1 LVFCIFSF
9 KVIVLGVGESGVRVD
24 DPIIFFAYLVLVYRG
39 DLFSVKRSRAFNLY
53 LCFIL
58 ASFVSTAWSAWHG
71 RVEWVYSTLFVVRMS
86 QYLVFYYIGNSVAR
100 MGADLARVLKLYVL
114 VLCLAVPLQMLRI
127 LPVPNDFGATRASGN
142 TNGPYEL
149 GAVAAFL
156 LCYLGYRNKERFSGI
171 IAFALIILSGARS
184 VLAGAAISLVRIMT
198 PRSKRLMLK
207 SALIALPFFLF
218 GAFLGATGT
227 FSISGSNLD
236 SNSVL
241 LQRFSTATSMG
252 SLADTSAAYEAS
264 PGYQSS
270 AEYFEGAF
278 VNAIALARLN
288 EGDAS
293 GLMRVFRWS
302 ALLKSTLENVDTT
315 LIGLGPSFGTSAV
328 DGYFVR
334 VFVETGVIGL
344 GLFLWFLWSLFSSNQ
359 GSPWQFREFVL
370 ILMVTAIS
378 IDIFVSYKTM
388 LLLWLWHG
396 MNEYQVEK
404 RTNTKRQEPV
414 INSIPLGL

>member
-1 LVFCIFSF
+1 
-9 KVIVLGVGESGVRVD
+9 
-24 DPIIFFAYLVLVYRG
+24 
-39 DLFSVKRSRAFNLY
+39 
-53 LCFIL
+53 
-58 ASFVSTAWSAWHG
+58 
-71 RVEWVYSTLFVVRMS
+71 
-86 QYLVFYYIGNSVAR
+86 
-100 MGADLARVLKLYVL
+100 MGADLTRVLRVYIL
-114 VLCLAVPLQMLRI
+114 VLCVVVPLQMLRI
-127 LPVPNDFGATRASGN
+127 LPVPNDFGASRASGN

-156 LCYLGYRNKERFSGI
+156 LCYLSYRNKERFTGI
-171 IAFALIILSGARS
+171 IAFTLIILSGARS
-184 VLAGAAISLVRIMT
+184 VLAGAAISLLRILS
-198 PRSKRLMLK
+198 PRSNRLMLK
-207 SALIALPFFLF
+207 FALIALPGFLF
-218 GAFLGATGT
+218 VAFLSAAGIFLA
-227 FSISGSNLD
+227 SGSSL
-236 SNSVL
+236 NSKSVI
-241 LQRFSTATSMG
+241 LQRFSTATSVG
-252 SLADTSAAYEAS
+252 SMADTAAAYEAS
-264 PGYQSS
+264 PSYQSS
-270 AEYFEGAF
+270 AEYSEGAF
-278 VNAIALARLN
+278 VNAIALAQQN

-359 GSPWQFREFVL
+359 DSPWQFREFVL
-370 ILMVTAIS
+370 IVMVTAIS

-404 RTNTKRQEPV
+404 RTSTKRQGII
-414 INSIPLGL
+414 INFMPLESKK